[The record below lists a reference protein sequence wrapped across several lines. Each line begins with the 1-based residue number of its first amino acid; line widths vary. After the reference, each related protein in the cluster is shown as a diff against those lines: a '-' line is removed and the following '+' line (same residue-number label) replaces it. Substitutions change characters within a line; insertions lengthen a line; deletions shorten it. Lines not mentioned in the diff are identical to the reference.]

1 MIELVLMNQEQYE
14 AFRDQSAADYA
25 AEKVLAGTWDAA
37 DAQRLA
43 QESFAKYLPQ
53 GKDTP
58 GAYIYHIVE
67 VASEQI
73 IGYIWLHI
81 SDAPAG
87 KQAFLYD
94 ILIYEA
100 HQGKGYGQATMQALD
115 QVAKQEGA
123 VKIGLHVFGHNLK
136 ALHVYEKAG
145 YQITDYQMSK
155 TLNV

>member
-1 MIELVLMNQEQYE
+1 MIKLELMNQAQYE

-25 AEKVLAGTWDAA
+25 AEKVAAGTWDAV

-43 QESFAKYLPQ
+43 TESFAKYLPQ

-58 GAYIYHIVE
+58 GAYIYNIVDT
-67 VASEQI
+67 ANTQI
-73 IGYIWLHI
+73 IGYIWLQI

-94 ILIYEA
+94 ILIHEPY
-100 HQGKGYGQATMQALD
+100 QGKGYGQATMKALD
-115 QVAKQEGA
+115 QVAIQEGA

-155 TLNV
+155 MLSL